1 VNNQPV
7 SQPTYIPEKAD
18 RDGVLISCRDIIHT
32 NWKDENTETSVLL
45 KPKCK

>member
-7 SQPTYIPEKAD
+7 SQPTYTPVKTD
-18 RDGVLISCRDIIHT
+18 RDGVLLSCRDIVHAHL
-32 NWKDENTETSVLL
+32 KDENTETSVLL